1 MNVMSYF
8 SYYYIPYLSHTYG
21 IYSILRGNQQKNK
34 ILQKEAKINHD
45 AIWLSKR
52 LFSQFGA

>member
-8 SYYYIPYLSHTYG
+8 SHYYIPYLSHTYD
-21 IYSILRGNQQKNK
+21 ICFILRGNQQKNK

-45 AIWLSKR
+45 AIWLRVR
-52 LFSQFGA
+52 LFCQFVA

>member
-1 MNVMSYF
+1 MSYF

-21 IYSILRGNQQKNK
+21 ISLILRGNQQKNK

-52 LFSQFGA
+52 LFCQFGA